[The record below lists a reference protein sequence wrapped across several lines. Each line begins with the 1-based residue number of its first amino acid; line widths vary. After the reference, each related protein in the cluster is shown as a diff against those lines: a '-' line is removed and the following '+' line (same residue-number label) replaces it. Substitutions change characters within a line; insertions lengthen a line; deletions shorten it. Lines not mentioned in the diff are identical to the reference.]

1 MSLPTPPDDSDVY
14 RWLGPQRRWVLLV
27 MNASFAIASVSLLRF
42 STHEWERTALLLV
55 LVVNAVAA
63 LVSLLSGQNTR
74 RVSAQSHGLLLQ
86 AWRADP
92 APSVDVLLP
101 TAGEPIDVLRNTYAY
116 VAGLSWPGRLQVL
129 VLDDAGR
136 PEVEQAAQAHG
147 FRYLSRPD
155 RGVMRKA
162 GNLAHG
168 LAQSDGELVAIFDA
182 DFCPRPDYLLH
193 LVPYFGDAAVGIVQS
208 PQVFE
213 TTTRMGW
220 LERSAGATQE
230 LFYRWVQPSRDG
242 AGAPICVGT
251 CAVYRRSALQEAGG
265 FAQIQH
271 SEDVHTG
278 VRLMGAGYRTQYV
291 PLQLAR
297 GVCPDDLAGFINQQ
311 YRWATGSLTLLA
323 NPEFHRLPLTVRQRA
338 CFWSGFLYYL
348 STAVNVFA
356 IHVPGLVV
364 AWTAAPEVRARH
376 YLLLVPTMWVWLVF
390 LPSVF
395 TGRWRYPVL
404 RVQMAYSFA
413 HAVAIVDM
421 VRGHSAGWVAT
432 GAVGRRGGGRL
443 ARVVSLVIVGW
454 LAAFLVLFTAGVTRD
469 IRLYGVKEF
478 WPMALFLLGYAYLAV
493 PLVVE
498 ALGVL
503 VARTGSATAP
513 AADAVTTQ
521 TVVVPAP
528 ALPRQHHALP
538 HPTIRHST
546 IPHPALQHFSSMR
559 VVDVTATE
567 ATVQAP

>member
-1 MSLPTPPDDSDVY
+1 VSLPTPPDDSDVY

-27 MNASFAIASVSLLRF
+27 MNASFAIASISLLRF
-42 STHEWERTALLLV
+42 STHQWERVALLFV
-55 LVVNAVAA
+55 LLINAVAA
-63 LVSLLSGQNTR
+63 GVSLLSGQNTR
-74 RVSAQSHGLLLQ
+74 RVSAQSHGLLIQ
-86 AWRADP
+86 AWRADD

-116 VAGLSWPGRLQVL
+116 VAQLSWPGRLEVL
-129 VLDDAGR
+129 VLDDAAR
-136 PEVEQAAQAHG
+136 PEVELAARAHG

-168 LAQSDGELVAIFDA
+168 FANTDGALVAIFDA

-213 TTTRMGW
+213 TSTRMGW

-251 CAVYRRSALQEAGG
+251 CAVYRRSALVEAGG

-311 YRWATGSLTLLA
+311 YRWCTGSLTLLA

-390 LPSVF
+390 LPAVF

-421 VRGHSAGWVAT
+421 LRGHSAGWVAT
-432 GAVGRRGGGRL
+432 GAVGRRGSRL
-443 ARVVSLVIVGW
+443 ARVVSLVMVTW
-454 LAAFLVLFTAGVTRD
+454 LTAFLALFTVAVTRD
-469 IRLYGVKEF
+469 IRLYGIREF
-478 WPMALFLLGYAYLAV
+478 WPMALFLVGYAYLAV
-493 PLVVE
+493 PLVTDAV
-498 ALGVL
+498 GVL
-503 VARTGSATAP
+503 VRRSRPAAAAAP
-513 AADAVTTQ
+513 AVVTEPE
-521 TVVVPAP
+521 VVVSMAGPFV
-528 ALPRQHHALP
+528 PRQQ
-538 HPTIRHST
+538 
-546 IPHPALQHFSSMR
+546 HPALQHFSAMR
-559 VVDVTATE
+559 VVDVTVAD
-567 ATVQAP
+567 AAAVQAP